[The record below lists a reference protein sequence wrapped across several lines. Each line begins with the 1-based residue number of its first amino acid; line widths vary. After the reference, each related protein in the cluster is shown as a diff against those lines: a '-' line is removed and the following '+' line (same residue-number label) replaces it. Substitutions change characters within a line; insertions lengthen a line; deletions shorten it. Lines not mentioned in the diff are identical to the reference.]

1 MRNKKAKQL
10 AAAFLAVCMMS
21 FVGCASDDTEDN
33 TDSGAQAPVSSGQ
46 TDESLQGTG
55 QSSLCGM
62 LGSRSGFLFAGSA
75 WYVTKDDFL
84 GTVAQWFPDVA
95 KAQETEEENSFS
107 LAGVLTFA
115 DIPSVGSLG
124 ATLNETD
131 QVDGC
136 TLSFSFDTQDECLE
150 AYLQVRDMMVESWGA
165 ADATPEGYS
174 EEQPA
179 RAQWM
184 ADDATQAELGMQE
197 DGLSFTI
204 TLSAQQAMG

>member
-55 QSSLCGM
+55 QASLCGM

-115 DIPSVGSLG
+115 DIPYVGSLG

-136 TLSFSFDTQDECLE
+136 TRSFSFDTQDECLE

-179 RAQWM
+179 GAQWM

>member
-1 MRNKKAKQL
+1 MRKKKAKKL
-10 AAAFLAVCMMS
+10 AAAFLAVCMMGL
-21 FVGCASDDTEDN
+21 VGCASDGTEEGA
-33 TDSGAQAPVSSGQ
+33 DSGAQAPATSGQ

-75 WYVTKDDFL
+75 WYVTKDDFV

-95 KAQETEEENSFS
+95 KAQETEEENGFSFTN
-107 LAGVLTFA
+107 VLTFA
-115 DIPSVGSLG
+115 DIPYVGSLS
-124 ATLNETD
+124 ATLNETG

-136 TLSFSFDTQDECLE
+136 TLSFSFDTEDECLE

-165 ADATPEGYS
+165 ADATPPGFS

-179 RAQWM
+179 GAQWM

>member
-1 MRNKKAKQL
+1 MRRKRAKKL
-10 AAAFLAVCMMS
+10 AAAFLAVCMMGL
-21 FVGCASDDTEDN
+21 VGCASDGTEEGA
-33 TDSGAQAPVSSGQ
+33 DSGAQAPATSGQ

-75 WYVTKDDFL
+75 WYVTKDDFV
-84 GTVAQWFPDVA
+84 GTAAQWFPDVA
-95 KAQETEEENSFS
+95 KAQETEEENGFSFTN
-107 LAGVLTFA
+107 VLTFA
-115 DIPSVGSLG
+115 DIPYVGSLS
-124 ATLNETD
+124 ATLNETG

-136 TLSFSFDTQDECLE
+136 TLSFSFDTEDECLE

-165 ADATPEGYS
+165 ADATPPGFS

-179 RAQWM
+179 GAQWM

>member
-10 AAAFLAVCMMS
+10 AAAFLAVCMIS

-107 LAGVLTFA
+107 LAAVLTFA
-115 DIPSVGSLG
+115 DIPYVGSLG

>member
-1 MRNKKAKQL
+1 MRKKKAKKL
-10 AAAFLAVCMMS
+10 AAAFLAVCMMGL
-21 FVGCASDDTEDN
+21 VGCASDGTEEGA
-33 TDSGAQAPVSSGQ
+33 DSGAQAPATSGQ

-75 WYVTKDDFL
+75 WYVTKDDFV
-84 GTVAQWFPDVA
+84 GTAAQWFPDVA
-95 KAQETEEENSFS
+95 KAQETEEENGFSFTN
-107 LAGVLTFA
+107 VLTFA
-115 DIPSVGSLG
+115 DIPYVGSLS
-124 ATLNETD
+124 ATLNETG

-136 TLSFSFDTQDECLE
+136 TLSFSFDTEDECLE

-165 ADATPEGYS
+165 ADATPPGFS

-179 RAQWM
+179 GAQWM

>member
-1 MRNKKAKQL
+1 MRKKRAKQL
-10 AAAFLAVCMMS
+10 AAAFLAVCMMGL
-21 FVGCASDDTEDN
+21 VGCASDGTEEGA
-33 TDSGAQAPVSSGQ
+33 DSGAQAPATSGQ

-75 WYVTKDDFL
+75 WYVTKDDFV
-84 GTVAQWFPDVA
+84 GTAAQWFPDVA
-95 KAQETEEENSFS
+95 KAQETEEENGFSFTN
-107 LAGVLTFA
+107 VLTFA
-115 DIPSVGSLG
+115 DIPYVGSLS

-136 TLSFSFDTQDECLE
+136 TLSFSFDTEDECLE

-165 ADATPEGYS
+165 ADATPQGFS

-179 RAQWM
+179 GAQWM

>member
-1 MRNKKAKQL
+1 MRKKKAKQL
-10 AAAFLAVCMMS
+10 AAAFLAVCMMGL
-21 FVGCASDDTEDN
+21 VGCASDGTEEGA
-33 TDSGAQAPVSSGQ
+33 DSGAQTPAASGQ

-75 WYVTKDDFL
+75 WYVTKDDFV
-84 GTVAQWFPDVA
+84 GTAAQWFPDVA

-107 LAGVLTFA
+107 FTDVLTFA
-115 DIPSVGSLG
+115 DIPYVGSLSD
-124 ATLNETD
+124 TLNETG

-136 TLSFSFDTQDECLE
+136 TLSFSFDTEDECLE

-165 ADATPEGYS
+165 ADAPPPGFS

-179 RAQWM
+179 GAQWM

>member
-1 MRNKKAKQL
+1 MRRKKAKQL
-10 AAAFLAVCMMS
+10 VAAFLAVCMMGLVS
-21 FVGCASDDTEDN
+21 CTSDN
-33 TDSGAQAPVSSGQ
+33 TESGTGSAAQDAVTSGQ

-55 QSSLCGM
+55 QASLCGM
-62 LGSRSGFLFAGSA
+62 LGGRSGFLFAGSA

-95 KAQETEEENSFS
+95 KAQETEEENGFS
-107 LAGVLTFA
+107 LTGVLTFA
-115 DIPSVGSLG
+115 DIPYVGSLG

-136 TLSFSFDTQDECLE
+136 TLAFSFDAQDECLE
-150 AYLQVRDMMVESWGA
+150 AYLQVRDMLVESWGA

-179 RAQWM
+179 GAQWM
-184 ADDATQAELGMQE
+184 ATDATQAELGMQE

>member
-1 MRNKKAKQL
+1 MRKKKAKQL
-10 AAAFLAVCMMS
+10 AAAFLAVCMMGL
-21 FVGCASDDTEDN
+21 VGCASDGTEEGA
-33 TDSGAQAPVSSGQ
+33 DSGAQAPATSGQ

-75 WYVTKDDFL
+75 WYVTKDDFV
-84 GTVAQWFPDVA
+84 GTAAQWFPDVA
-95 KAQETEEENSFS
+95 KAQETEEENGFSFTN
-107 LAGVLTFA
+107 VLTFA
-115 DIPSVGSLG
+115 DIPYVGSLS
-124 ATLNETD
+124 ATLNETG

-136 TLSFSFDTQDECLE
+136 TLSFSFDTEDECLE

-165 ADATPEGYS
+165 ADATPPGFS

-179 RAQWM
+179 GAQWM

>member
-1 MRNKKAKQL
+1 MRKKKAKQL
-10 AAAFLAVCMMS
+10 AAAFLAVCMMGL
-21 FVGCASDDTEDN
+21 VGCASDGTEEGA
-33 TDSGAQAPVSSGQ
+33 DSGAQTPAASGQ

-75 WYVTKDDFL
+75 WYVTKDDFV
-84 GTVAQWFPDVA
+84 GTAAQWFPDVA
-95 KAQETEEENSFS
+95 KAQETEEENGFSFTN
-107 LAGVLTFA
+107 VLTFA
-115 DIPSVGSLG
+115 DIPYVGSLS
-124 ATLNETD
+124 ATLNETG

-136 TLSFSFDTQDECLE
+136 TLSFSFDTEDECLE

-165 ADATPEGYS
+165 ADATPPGFS

-179 RAQWM
+179 GAQWM

-197 DGLSFTI
+197 DGLLFTI

>member
-1 MRNKKAKQL
+1 
-10 AAAFLAVCMMS
+10 
-21 FVGCASDDTEDN
+21 
-33 TDSGAQAPVSSGQ
+33 
-46 TDESLQGTG
+46 
-55 QSSLCGM
+55 M

-75 WYVTKDDFL
+75 WYVTKDDFV
-84 GTVAQWFPDVA
+84 GTAAQWFPDVA
-95 KAQETEEENSFS
+95 KAQETEEENGFSFTN
-107 LAGVLTFA
+107 VLTFA
-115 DIPSVGSLG
+115 DIPYVGSLS
-124 ATLNETD
+124 ATLNETG

-136 TLSFSFDTQDECLE
+136 TLSFSFDTEDECLE

-165 ADATPEGYS
+165 ADATPPGFS

-179 RAQWM
+179 GAQWM

>member
-95 KAQETEEENSFS
+95 KAQETEEENGFSFTN
-107 LAGVLTFA
+107 VLTFA
-115 DIPSVGSLG
+115 DIPYVGSLS
-124 ATLNETD
+124 ATLNETG

-136 TLSFSFDTQDECLE
+136 TLSFSFDTEDECLE

-165 ADATPEGYS
+165 ADATPQGFS

-179 RAQWM
+179 GAQWM

>member
-1 MRNKKAKQL
+1 MRRKRAKKL
-10 AAAFLAVCMMS
+10 AAAFLAVCMMGL
-21 FVGCASDDTEDN
+21 VGCASDGTEEGA
-33 TDSGAQAPVSSGQ
+33 DSGAQAPATSGQ

-75 WYVTKDDFL
+75 WYVTKDDFV
-84 GTVAQWFPDVA
+84 GTAAQWFPDVA
-95 KAQETEEENSFS
+95 KAQETEEENGFSFTN
-107 LAGVLTFA
+107 VLTFA
-115 DIPSVGSLG
+115 DIPYVGSLS
-124 ATLNETD
+124 ATLNETG

-136 TLSFSFDTQDECLE
+136 TLSFSFDTEDECLE

-165 ADATPEGYS
+165 ADATPQGFS

-179 RAQWM
+179 GAQWM